1 MYMVILGTLLLVL
14 KIFDLGPTA
23 GLPWWVVLAPFGLAL
38 VWWAW
43 ADSSGWTKRREIE
56 KMEDKRRQRRANNLE
71 SLGLNARGGRASGA
85 ADRGYRDVQAQKIEE
100 KRDEIRRRNKEV
112 MARSTR
118 PANLDAPGAERPD
131 SHF

>member
-23 GLPWWVVLAPFGLAL
+23 NLPWWVVLAPFGLAL

-71 SLGLNARGGRASGA
+71 SLGLNERGGRAGGA
-85 ADRGYRDVQAQKIEE
+85 ARGYRDVQAQKIEE

-112 MARSTR
+112 MTRSTR
-118 PANLDAPGAERPD
+118 PAHLDAPGAERPD